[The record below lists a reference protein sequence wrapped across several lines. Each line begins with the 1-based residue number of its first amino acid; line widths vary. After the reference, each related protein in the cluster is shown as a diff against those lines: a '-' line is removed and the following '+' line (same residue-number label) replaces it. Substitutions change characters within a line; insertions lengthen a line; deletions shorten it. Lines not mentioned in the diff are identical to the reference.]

1 MIESTEQAIRP
12 GGDPG
17 GFAEHLALRA
27 ELGKLNHPACPD
39 VNWEWV
45 EHQCLSLF
53 QVNGVELHCA
63 AAFALARTRLYGL
76 PGLEQGL
83 ALISGLLSRHG
94 KRCWPPGPAA
104 RQPLL
109 SWLAAQLQPLVRGLQ
124 LVPAD
129 LPLASQIQSDLAQ
142 LSLLLERQM
151 LPPIVELT
159 VLRQQ
164 LGHAIRRLER
174 EAASRELVLFGGN
187 EPGIA
192 SHQTQAMPQRRVA
205 AVMPPRTPS
214 VLVVTLGDAPAP
226 AAGRKPGRTLSLALL
241 GMLVLCCLAGWGYW
255 AWRTASQDVPVQ
267 VAMPDPVQLDSL
279 SLFPPGS
286 AQLKPESTKL
296 LIKALDGIKAQPGW
310 LIEITGHS
318 DTRGSAEQNLEL
330 SKARAAAVRDWMQ
343 TMGDIPDSCFAVRG
357 VGASRPIGDNQTLDG
372 RAANRRVDIRL
383 MPVMGACVA
392 PIQAAGRQ
400 ESSLQP
406 QAPLG
411 RR

>member
-12 GGDPG
+12 GGDPS
-17 GFAEHLALRA
+17 GFAEHRALRA

-83 ALISGLLSRHG
+83 ALISGLLSRHAG
-94 KRCWPPGPAA
+94 RCWPPGPAA

-109 SWLAAQLQPLVRGLQ
+109 GWLFAQLQPLVRGLQ
-124 LVPAD
+124 LMPVD
-129 LPLASQIQSDLAQ
+129 LSLASQIQNDLAQ
-142 LSLLLERQM
+142 LGLLLERQM
-151 LPPIVELT
+151 LPPMVELT

-164 LGHAIRRLER
+164 LGNVIRRLER
-174 EAASRELVLFGGN
+174 EAASRELALFGLN
-187 EPGIA
+187 EAGMV
-192 SHQTQAMPQRRVA
+192 SHRTQAMPPRQLA
-205 AVMPPRTPS
+205 SVMPTRTPG

-226 AAGRKPGRTLSLALL
+226 EAANKPERKLSLALL
-241 GMLVLCCLAGWGYW
+241 CLLVLCLMAGWGYW
-255 AWRTASQDVPVQ
+255 AWRTASQDAPAQ
-267 VAMPDPVQLDSL
+267 VAAPAPVQLDSL

-286 AQLKPESTKL
+286 AQLKPDSTKV

-310 LIEITGHS
+310 LIEITGHA

-343 TMGDIPDSCFAVRG
+343 TMGDIPDGCFAVRG
-357 VGASRPIGDNQTLDG
+357 LGASRPIGDNQTLDG

-383 MPVMGACVA
+383 VPVVGACVP
-392 PIQAAGRQ
+392 PIQAVGGKRQ
-400 ESSLQP
+400 SQQP
-406 QAPLG
+406 QATLAP
-411 RR
+411 R